1 MLNDISLWFYL
12 HIFKLMILNTFSCM
26 CWPFVWLLL
35 RNVNNLPVLRDNSP
49 NLRKLCPPLENHQHV
64 FHQVKGFC
72 VALPSEISTT
82 MKTIQFYF
90 VWFPDSSYIWNILSS
105 LPHLILWRSCLS
117 CTSTSGQA
125 SHGNTLQINLISTS
139 NQKILSLCSPPN
151 MLLISKYV
159 YFLFTWPKRFRYSF
173 DQKCKCFT

>member
-1 MLNDISLWFYL
+1 MLNDISLWFCL

-105 LPHLILWRSCLS
+105 CHTWFSGDLVCPARPPRGRPVMGTLS
-117 CTSTSGQA
+117 RLT
-125 SHGNTLQINLISTS
+125 
-139 NQKILSLCSPPN
+139 
-151 MLLISKYV
+151 
-159 YFLFTWPKRFRYSF
+159 
-173 DQKCKCFT
+173 